1 MCTVSFLAAEL
12 GFEPRQ
18 TAPEAV
24 VLPLHNSA
32 IPVVRVL
39 WTQKCVTNGT
49 DYIKSTN
56 NTQAVSREETSH
68 EDCLTVAKQVCTFY
82 RSCVLR
88 IFIYFWKRMTHRF
101 DFLAFS
107 KMNRR
112 DSCGL
117 LIENHFLTIMG
128 GSDKI
133 LSEMKIIFL
142 AS

>member
-56 NTQAVSREETSH
+56 NTQAESVKKTKH
-68 EDCLTVAKQVCTFY
+68 VVCLTASKHVGSFD
-82 RSCVLR
+82 RHCVFR
-88 IFIYFWKRMTHRF
+88 IFIFFRKKDPPVRF
-101 DFLAFS
+101 S
-107 KMNRR
+107 R
-112 DSCGL
+112 
-117 LIENHFLTIMG
+117 
-128 GSDKI
+128 
-133 LSEMKIIFL
+133 IFERK
-142 AS
+142 SVEE